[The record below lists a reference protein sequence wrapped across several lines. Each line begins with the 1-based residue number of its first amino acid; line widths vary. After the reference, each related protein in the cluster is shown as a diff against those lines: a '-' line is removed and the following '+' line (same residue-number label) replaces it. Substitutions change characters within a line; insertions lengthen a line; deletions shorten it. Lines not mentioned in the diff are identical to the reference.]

1 MFASRAAT
9 SHQTDVRMLELV
21 RELRPSGAIAAA
33 AAAADGQPARCP
45 EPFRV
50 LLKQKEVAP
59 CAVPQPPAVRQGVY
73 KMLVLTSRHE
83 ERSQREL
90 DTRLSCPCA
99 FGAHLG
105 DSCTACTTAGMPA
118 ETCPFKSFP
127 HMCPKP
133 VLVKGSL

>member
-90 DTRLSCPCA
+90 EAILPLRLRCPLRR
-99 FGAHLG
+99 FMHRVHDRG
-105 DSCTACTTAGMPA
+105 DACRNV
-118 ETCPFKSFP
+118 SF
-127 HMCPKP
+127 
-133 VLVKGSL
+133 